1 VIGLADSVFV
11 DQIWWYTSRAAGIVA
26 WVLLSASM
34 IAGMS
39 ISSRDSRRFPTGWT
53 LDLHRFLSTLSLV
66 FLGVHL
72 VALVPDNFIH
82 FAWGELFVPMASEWE
97 PAAVAWGIVAFWLM
111 VAVEITSL
119 LRTRMPNQL
128 WKLIH
133 LLSFV
138 IWVSA
143 TIHLLDAGTDADATP
158 FRVVQVGVIVAV
170 SGLFVRRIV
179 VARRRSSGRVRSL
192 PIEESIDVDEIDSRE
207 GRELS
212 AGGR

>member
-1 VIGLADSVFV
+1 MIGLADTPFV
-11 DQIWWYTSRAAGIVA
+11 EQIWWYTSRAAGIVA
-26 WVLLSASM
+26 WVLLSTSV

-39 ISSRDSRRFPTGWT
+39 ISSRDSRRLPTGWT
-53 LDLHRFLSTLSLV
+53 LDLHRFLSTLSLT

-72 VALVPDNFIH
+72 VALVPDDFVH
-82 FAWGELFVPMASEWE
+82 FAWMELFVPMASEWE
-97 PAAVAWGIVAFWLM
+97 PAAVAWGVVAFWLV

-119 LRTRMPNQL
+119 LRTRMPNRL

-143 TIHLLDAGTDADATP
+143 TIHLFEAGTDADATP
-158 FRVVQVGVIVAV
+158 FRVAQGVVIISV
-170 SGLFVRRIV
+170 STLFVRRIV
-179 VARRRSSGRVRSL
+179 LARRRSSARVGSL
-192 PIEESIDVDEIDSRE
+192 PIEEAIDVDEVDSRE

-212 AGGR
+212 ARGR